1 MVALEVSAYA
11 TAGIDAERKSRP
23 NMDRHRDRVQTGF
36 TKAPEKSGEKK
47 CAKWYGIVVSADG
60 FEPSTHALKG
70 RRLRVLPRGTND
82 LAYQTTVQIGAK
94 HPQSAVN
101 LQLIYIR
108 GFSC

>member
-1 MVALEVSAYA
+1 MVLSEAPAYA
-11 TAGIDAERKSRP
+11 TAGIDVERKSRT
-23 NMDRHRDRVQTGF
+23 NMARPRDRVKTDF
-36 TKAPEKSGEKK
+36 MKAPEKSGERK
-47 CAKWYGIVVSADG
+47 CAEVVRNMVSADG
-60 FEPSTHALKG
+60 LEPSTHALKG

-82 LAYQTTVQIGAK
+82 LEYQTSVSIGAK